1 MREKS
6 FLILGGTSFLG
17 YQMYNFL
24 KEKRVNVSAT
34 YYKNKGINEFF
45 KCNLLNYTSLNSLPK
60 YDVVMLYAAYIVG
73 KNKFKKNEQVI
84 NNVIKYVKKNNSFL
98 VFISSSQ
105 VKFLY
110 DTEYKLSK
118 IYSEN
123 LIKKKLSNFLI
134 IRPSL
139 PFDNRNLTSFNSTR
153 QQPINFL
160 IKLMKKYKFAPII
173 GNGKQTRQPIYVD
186 DLNLIVYEVLN
197 LNIKPKI
204 IEIGG
209 PQILSYTEIISLISD
224 NLKIKVIKLHIPFT
238 ILLIISYFFNFID
251 KDNLKNAVSSEKVD
265 NKSWQELSPSLKSL
279 KLKKFFSKQI
289 I

>member
-139 PFDNRNLTSFNSTR
+139 PFDNRNLASFNSTR

-251 KDNLKNAVSSEKVD
+251 KDNLKN
-265 NKSWQELSPSLKSL
+265 
-279 KLKKFFSKQI
+279 
-289 I
+289 